1 VKWLVVLLVAC
12 GGAAV
17 PEPPV
22 APRVKAP
29 SCAAAADGMVGVL
42 LADKDPK
49 PPDDTVDGIRN
60 LIRDRCQQDGWSA
73 EAQRCLAE
81 MKTPDDANTCG
92 TLLTEAQQGAL
103 VQAQSARQK

>member
-1 VKWLVVLLVAC
+1 MRWLVVILAAC
-12 GGAAV
+12 SSAAQ
-17 PEPPV
+17 PEPPA

-29 SCAAAADGMVGVL
+29 SCAAAADGMVGLL
-42 LADKDPK
+42 LAGKDPK

-60 LIRDRCQQDGWSA
+60 LIRDRCQQDGWTA

-92 TLLTEAQQGAL
+92 TFLTEAQQAAL
-103 VQAQSARQK
+103 VEAQSARQK